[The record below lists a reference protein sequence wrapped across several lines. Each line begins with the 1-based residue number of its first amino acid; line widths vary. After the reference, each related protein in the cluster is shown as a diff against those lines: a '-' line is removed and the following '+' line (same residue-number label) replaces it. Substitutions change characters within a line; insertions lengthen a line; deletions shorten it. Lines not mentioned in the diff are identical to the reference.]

1 VQRRPFE
8 DKRLGATAHAPFDDF
23 EGVDVD
29 FDFLALLDRV
39 KMWRRVV
46 AVKHPNYD
54 SIESAEFGH
63 EKSKQGASGLSS
75 EFARGEFARGKLKH
89 GCADFFFRIVLAK
102 VLVGA

>member
-1 VQRRPFE
+1 
-8 DKRLGATAHAPFDDF
+8 
-23 EGVDVD
+23 
-29 FDFLALLDRV
+29 
-39 KMWRRVV
+39 MWRRVV

>member
-8 DKRLGATAHAPFDDF
+8 DKRLRATAHAPFDDF

-29 FDFLALLDRV
+29 FDFLALIDRV
-39 KMWRRVV
+39 KMRRRVV

-63 EKSKQGASGLSS
+63 NESNQEASGLSP
-75 EFARGEFARGKLKH
+75 EFARLNLRGGKLKH
-89 GCADFFFRIVLAK
+89 GFANFFFRIILAK
-102 VLVGA
+102 ILIEA